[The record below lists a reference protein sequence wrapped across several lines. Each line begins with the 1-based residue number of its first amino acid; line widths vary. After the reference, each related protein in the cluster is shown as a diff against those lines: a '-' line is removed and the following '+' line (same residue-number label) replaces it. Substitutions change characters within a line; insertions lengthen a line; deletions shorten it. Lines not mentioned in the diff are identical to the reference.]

1 MVDGLDKAAV
11 EMLPISDRLR
21 VLRSVLNW
29 TLFQRHMF
37 TVGFVFMPALHL
49 IGCRGPFTTIGR
61 VIVSSAPGA

>member
-1 MVDGLDKAAV
+1 VVDRLDKAAV
-11 EMLPISDRLR
+11 EMLPVSARLL
-21 VLRSVLNW
+21 VLRSVLNCM
-29 TLFQRHMF
+29 LFQRQMF